1 MTYLSEVFKYISFY
15 RKAGHQIGRKVGD
28 MLELLT
34 FGGLIFDENLN
45 SRLNIEP
52 KLFGFSDAGHKVEFV
67 ITKKKNLDIN
77 GESLILNGG
86 EIKEPST
93 ILGFI
98 ECKKVG
104 VEQTINGKFKKQFL
118 KDNTSNYYK
127 ITYNEDFKI
136 NFSPRDSAQKFTYNI
151 KIYNDQISIYEENT
165 KSLIKEKLVDN
176 HRIIFTLS
184 DKNESK
190 VLKNDESLRSF
201 KDNLKSCKILDI
213 STKENDYCL
222 GILNDC
228 LSGPQTPE
236 KAKQASFVALDV
248 RKRRFNSFDIR
259 NNEDEMLSVLVLTE
273 FSHWEPK
280 SQKMIK
286 ACIDKNLIISD
297 KLLIKAFKEFEEIYG
312 DQFLEMITKEKLQND
327 ENVQKII
334 RRIIEEEKGFIFEDL
349 LDKKVKKI
357 VLEDEKLKIIS

>member
-15 RKAGHQIGRKVGD
+15 RKSGHQIGRKVGD

-34 FGGLIFDENLN
+34 FGALIYDHNLK

-67 ITKKKNLDIN
+67 ISKNKNFNKD

-86 EIKEPST
+86 EIKDLT
-93 ILGFI
+93 QILGFI

-118 KDNTSNYYK
+118 KDTTSNNYK
-127 ITYNEDFKI
+127 IPYNQNFKVS
-136 NFSPRDSAQKFTYNI
+136 FSPRNSVQKY
-151 KIYNDQISIYEENT
+151 IYNVLINKEQITISEEITN
-165 KSLIKEKLVDN
+165 LFIEEKLADN

-190 VLKNDESLRSF
+190 VLKNNESLRSYRE
-201 KDNLKSCKILDI
+201 KLKSCKILEI
-213 STKENDYCL
+213 STKGDEYCL

-228 LSGPQTPE
+228 LTGPQTPE
-236 KAKQASFVALDV
+236 KAKQASFVAMDV

-259 NNEDEMLSVLVLTE
+259 SNECEMLSVLILTE
-273 FSHWEPK
+273 FSHWEIK

-297 KLLIKAFKEFEEIYG
+297 QLLIKAFKEFEKIFK
-312 DQFLEMITKEKLQND
+312 DQFLEMITKEKLQN
-327 ENVQKII
+327 NKAVQNII
-334 RRIIEEEKGFIFEDL
+334 VNLIEREKGFIFQDL
-349 LDKKVKKI
+349 IDKKKKKI
-357 VLEDEKLKIIS
+357 TLENNQLKIIS

>member
-34 FGGLIFDENLN
+34 FGSLLYDDNLK

-67 ITKKKNLDIN
+67 ISKNNNFDIN
-77 GESLILNGG
+77 GEALILNGG
-86 EIKEPST
+86 EISHTET

-104 VEQTINGKFKKQFL
+104 VEQTINGKFKKQFS
-118 KDNTSNYYK
+118 KDTTSNYYK
-127 ITYNEDFKI
+127 IPYDENFTI
-136 NFSPRDSAQKFTYNI
+136 NFSPRNSAQKYKYHI
-151 KIYNDQISIYEENT
+151 KIDKERINIFEENT
-165 KSLIKEKLVDN
+165 KLLIKEKLVDN

-190 VLKNDESLRSF
+190 VLKNDQSLRSY

-213 STKENDYCL
+213 SIKQNEYCL
-222 GILNDC
+222 GLLNDC

-248 RKRRFNSFDIR
+248 RKKRFNSFDIR
-259 NNEDEMLSVLVLTE
+259 HNEEEMLSILVLTE
-273 FSHWEPK
+273 FSHWEIK

-297 KLLIKAFKEFEEIYG
+297 KLLIKAFKEFEEIFG
-312 DQFLEMITKEKLQND
+312 D
-327 ENVQKII
+327 
-334 RRIIEEEKGFIFEDL
+334 
-349 LDKKVKKI
+349 
-357 VLEDEKLKIIS
+357 